1 MAGKVEESQDYTR
14 PTMIYKCQV
23 ANYLKS
29 EIEVVN
35 NLTHFPTTAAIFF
48 PSHDKNVSSGG
59 ILSARR
65 CLRTRIFFYMALEQ
79 K

>member
-35 NLTHFPTTAAIFF
+35 NLTHFPTKINNLFSLWKTWNI
-48 PSHDKNVSSGG
+48 
-59 ILSARR
+59 I
-65 CLRTRIFFYMALEQ
+65 
-79 K
+79 